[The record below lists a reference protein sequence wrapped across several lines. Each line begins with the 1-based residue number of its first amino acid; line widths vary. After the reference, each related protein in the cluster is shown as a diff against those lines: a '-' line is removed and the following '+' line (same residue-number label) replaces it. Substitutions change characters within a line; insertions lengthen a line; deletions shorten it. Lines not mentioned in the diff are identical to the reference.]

1 MRARFLRNACFLNIH
16 DSKFIKC
23 VPKKIAMSSN
33 NNKDGKPTGDTSA
46 FNGSKNK
53 YFLDTS
59 VAFKGG
65 RETGAIGNGVTGGTG
80 VQNIGT
86 LALGPAPAG
95 VTDTGVAIGSSFVG
109 GGSNNN

>member
-1 MRARFLRNACFLNIH
+1 LRNACFLNIH

-23 VPKKIAMSSN
+23 IPKKIALST
-33 NNKDGKPTGDTSA
+33 NKDGKPTGDTSA

-65 RETGAIGNGVTGGTG
+65 RETGAVGNGVAGGTG
-80 VQNIGT
+80 VQNVGT
-86 LALGPAPAG
+86 LALGLGAAG
-95 VTDTGVAIGSSFVG
+95 VTDTGVAIGSSFLG
-109 GGSNNN
+109 